1 MGNKKPTE
9 RQIVKQWLIDDG
21 ISSDEET
28 LSKVF
33 EATIRGIHKNPKCAL
48 RTAYLRFVLEHYLE
62 LKE

>member
-9 RQIVKQWLIDDG
+9 RQIMKQWLIDDG

-33 EATIRGIHKNPKCAL
+33 EATMMEIHKNPKCAL
-48 RTAYLRFVLEHYLE
+48 
-62 LKE
+62 

>member
-9 RQIVKQWLIDDG
+9 RQIIKQWLIDEG
-21 ISSDEET
+21 LLHDEET

-33 EATIRGIHKNPKCAL
+33 EATMGEMHKNPKCDL

>member
-1 MGNKKPTE
+1 MSKKKSTE
-9 RQIVKQWLIDDG
+9 RQTIKKWLIDDG

-33 EATIRGIHKNPKCAL
+33 EATMREIHKNPKCDL